1 MTLMREYYR
10 GFLSAEGKK
19 FYDLILRNIRGLA
32 IDGEITLH
40 GLFSQHDLED
50 ASKAYMALRDDRPE
64 FYFMDNQVQVIL
76 SFPGRMVI
84 KQKKRFTF
92 DQIKRINNIL
102 RKSIAEILEINNS
115 KSVIDI
121 ERQIYRK
128 IATSYTYRAGVYS
141 HDLSGLLVYKEG
153 VCESLSGI
161 LVVALREA
169 GIPAAKVRGF
179 AKNEPHCW
187 TKVQINGQEYH
198 LDVTWDME
206 YAKLS
211 LFLRYFNVSEKKIL
225 RDHVIESPGYSVV
238 STHWGI

>member
-10 GFLSAEGKK
+10 GFLSTEGKK
-19 FYDLILRNIRGLA
+19 FYDLILKNIRGLA
-32 IDGEITLH
+32 IDGKITLY
-40 GLFSQHDLED
+40 GLFSQQDLED

-64 FYFMDNQVQVIL
+64 FYFMDNQVQGIL

-84 KQKKRFTF
+84 KQNKRFTY

-102 RKSIAEILEINNS
+102 RKSIGEILEINNP

-238 STHWGI
+238 STYCGV